1 MASCQSGQMA
11 GLVGALGTAD
21 HLQCVAAG
29 AAKLLHQAAQPSPRQ
44 PIFQRVGQHRCAL
57 FRPDP
62 GQHLGQLRPHQRDV
76 GRTAPSQIAVK
87 GLLLRGHHPAL
98 HQGPGE
104 VGPGQLGPG
113 RMPAGGLQPIPS
125 PRRASRRASSR
136 PRHSR
141 RRRWWAPPR
150 RTVGWSGD
158 SPRPST
164 CSSWP
169 RHWQDHSTP
178 LSTRGPTA
186 GASRSRRNPARVS
199 WSVSASRSTP
209 CSPARRRRASGLSSP
224 SEARLWVWRST
235 FNALLLFGLDPLR
248 PRRPPIGLEP
258 TGQRQY
264 INQRPT
270 VDTGTYGTG
279 MDHAD
284 ADLPQRPRH
293 NLLANLGFNIIL
305 PTLVL
310 IQLSQDDRLGPVWA
324 LVVALAFPL
333 CFGLRDLV
341 KIRRANLFSVLG
353 VVSVLLTGGM
363 GLLRLDPEYIAIKE
377 AAVPALL
384 GLATLLSL
392 RSRYPLVRTF
402 LYNDQVLQV
411 QRVDAALR
419 ARHNERA
426 FERRLTVA
434 SWLVA
439 GSFFLSAVLNYVLAR
454 MILVS
459 PPGSSEFTAELGK
472 MTALSF
478 PVIAL
483 PSMVV
488 LMGALFYLLRG
499 IQTLTDL
506 ALDDIFH
513 EA

>member
-1 MASCQSGQMA
+1 
-11 GLVGALGTAD
+11 
-21 HLQCVAAG
+21 
-29 AAKLLHQAAQPSPRQ
+29 
-44 PIFQRVGQHRCAL
+44 
-57 FRPDP
+57 
-62 GQHLGQLRPHQRDV
+62 
-76 GRTAPSQIAVK
+76 
-87 GLLLRGHHPAL
+87 
-98 HQGPGE
+98 
-104 VGPGQLGPG
+104 
-113 RMPAGGLQPIPS
+113 
-125 PRRASRRASSR
+125 
-136 PRHSR
+136 
-141 RRRWWAPPR
+141 
-150 RTVGWSGD
+150 
-158 SPRPST
+158 
-164 CSSWP
+164 
-169 RHWQDHSTP
+169 
-178 LSTRGPTA
+178 
-186 GASRSRRNPARVS
+186 
-199 WSVSASRSTP
+199 
-209 CSPARRRRASGLSSP
+209 
-224 SEARLWVWRST
+224 
-235 FNALLLFGLDPLR
+235 
-248 PRRPPIGLEP
+248 
-258 TGQRQY
+258 
-264 INQRPT
+264 
-270 VDTGTYGTG
+270 

-459 PPGSSEFTAELGK
+459 PPGSSECTAELGK

>member
-1 MASCQSGQMA
+1 
-11 GLVGALGTAD
+11 
-21 HLQCVAAG
+21 
-29 AAKLLHQAAQPSPRQ
+29 
-44 PIFQRVGQHRCAL
+44 
-57 FRPDP
+57 
-62 GQHLGQLRPHQRDV
+62 
-76 GRTAPSQIAVK
+76 
-87 GLLLRGHHPAL
+87 
-98 HQGPGE
+98 
-104 VGPGQLGPG
+104 
-113 RMPAGGLQPIPS
+113 
-125 PRRASRRASSR
+125 
-136 PRHSR
+136 
-141 RRRWWAPPR
+141 
-150 RTVGWSGD
+150 
-158 SPRPST
+158 
-164 CSSWP
+164 
-169 RHWQDHSTP
+169 
-178 LSTRGPTA
+178 
-186 GASRSRRNPARVS
+186 
-199 WSVSASRSTP
+199 
-209 CSPARRRRASGLSSP
+209 
-224 SEARLWVWRST
+224 
-235 FNALLLFGLDPLR
+235 
-248 PRRPPIGLEP
+248 
-258 TGQRQY
+258 
-264 INQRPT
+264 
-270 VDTGTYGTG
+270 